1 MNKELKLG
9 VRDTTPIDAEI
20 GTCYDIFGGDEDFE
34 NRIEEAEEVVRTV
47 LVDMAGLSIK
57 GSHFVLYDDWQ
68 KPEALDTILR
78 VCERHGINLTLMRLN
93 ATEEWVPEEITF
105 WEEDESVRS

>member
-1 MNKELKLG
+1 MSKELKLG
-9 VRDTTPIDAEI
+9 VRDTTPIEREI

-34 NRIEEAEEVVRTV
+34 NRIEEAEEIVRTV
-47 LVDMAGLSIK
+47 LVDMAGLGIK

-78 VCERHGINLTLMRLN
+78 VCERHGINLTLMQLDEDGN
-93 ATEEWVPEEITF
+93 WQAEEKTF
-105 WEEDESVRS
+105 WE